1 MSVLTGMQTR
11 RGGGGTITAR
21 HLSTRRALFVALSL
35 AAGPSLASPRP
46 PVDPVAVALT
56 LPSRARIT
64 SGWLR
69 PHLDR
74 TRALVG
80 ADRARAANGL
90 ALTGRGVVIGLVDSG
105 VDLAHP
111 DLRAPDGATR
121 VAWML
126 DYAAPPLGLHPALEA
141 RFAVDTPLG
150 RRGAVLSRDDLDA
163 RIRSNNAPGDVVGH
177 GTHALSIALGD
188 SPAHRYVG
196 MAPGAT
202 AVVVR
207 ASLRADRAEVPE
219 ALAALGAEFVFDR
232 ADALAMP
239 AVVTLSLGTH
249 HGAHDGDGTLERS
262 LARLTDDG
270 RSPARAIVT
279 SAGNGGGRALHAHVE
294 LTRGATVPLSLR
306 LAGAYA
312 GAVGISLAYTDAL
325 SIAPAWPDGTLGER
339 VPTGLS
345 ITARHP
351 VEGSRISVTNAPD
364 GASPVTAARVA
375 DVLFEAPGGVY
386 TLWLRGEG
394 RVDAWLYLDGNAS
407 ELPVFLPPYGDTLST
422 VEMPATSASVIAVG
436 ALTTRTQW
444 VDARGTP
451 ASRIGAI
458 EGTVAP
464 FSARGP
470 SRIGALRPDLVAPG
484 DVVIAALSAQASA
497 SLTGPFADPT
507 LAVDA
512 THAVASGTSAAAPHV
527 AGALALLF
535 EESPRATQREL
546 AAALTAGES
555 LWNPSRGWGELDV
568 VRALAALH
576 ASSQNTAIAS
586 RSACSLPTRLTLGER
601 AVIPCRALDA
611 NGSPAAAPLALMATA
626 GTVEAPVYLGLGRY
640 ALGYT
645 APRDAARATLTVTL
659 DGAHLTHADVT
670 FSAGP
675 GTDNV
680 TALGGCS
687 TTPARTSS
695 TALIALLAIL
705 TARSALTR
713 RARGARPA

>member
-1 MSVLTGMQTR
+1 MSVLTGMQSR

-21 HLSTRRALFVALSL
+21 HLSTRRALLVALSL
-35 AAGPSLASPRP
+35 VASPSGASPRP
-46 PVDPVAVALT
+46 PDDPVAVALT
-56 LPSRARIT
+56 LPSHARVT

-80 ADRARAANGL
+80 ADRARAADGL
-90 ALTGRGVVIGLVDSG
+90 ALSGRGVVIGLVDSG
-105 VDLAHP
+105 VDLAHR

-163 RIRSNNAPGDVVGH
+163 RIRTGTAPGDAVGH

-188 SPAHRYVG
+188 DPAHRYVG
-196 MAPGAT
+196 VAPGAT

-207 ASLRADRAEVPE
+207 ASLRADRAAVPE

-249 HGAHDGDGTLERS
+249 RGAHDGDGALERS

-270 RSPARAIVT
+270 RAPSRAIVT
-279 SAGNGGGRALHAHVE
+279 SAGNGGGRALHARVA
-294 LTRGATVPLSLR
+294 LARGATVPLSLR

-312 GAVGISLAYTDAL
+312 GAVGVAVAYTGAL
-325 SIAPAWPDGTLGER
+325 SIAAAWPDGTMGER
-339 VPTGLS
+339 VPTSLS
-345 ITARHP
+345 ITSRHA

-407 ELPVFLPPYGDTLST
+407 ELPAFLPPYADALSS
-422 VEMPATSASVIAVG
+422 VEMPATSASLIAVG
-436 ALTTRTQW
+436 ALTTRAQW

-451 ASRIGAI
+451 ASRIGAV

-470 SRIGALRPDLVAPG
+470 SRTGDLRPDLVAPG

-497 SLTGPFADPT
+497 SLAGPFADPA

-512 THAVASGTSAAAPHV
+512 AHAVASGTSAAAPHV

-546 AAALTAGES
+546 VAALTAGEA
-555 LWNPSRGWGELDV
+555 LWNPARGWSDLDV

-576 ASSQNTAIAS
+576 ASTQNTASTI
-586 RSACSLPTRLTLGER
+586 RSVCSLPTSLTLGER

-611 NGSPAAAPLALMATA
+611 DGSPAAATLALTATA
-626 GTVEAPVYLGLGRY
+626 GTAEPSVYLGLGRY

-659 DGAHLTHADVT
+659 DGAPLTHADVT

-675 GTDNV
+675 GTDDV
-680 TALGGCS
+680 TALGGCAA
-687 TTPARTSS
+687 TPART
-695 TALIALLAIL
+695 APAALLALFAIL